1 MGVGAPRAAA
11 ADPAAVA
18 DRGGSTV
25 LRRVYRRRLG
35 RKDLED
41 SYANSATERARP
53 VWAADDRD
61 RAIVALVLSRLSP
74 GRRLQVGVLDALS
87 SGPLHRAQISFAA
100 MWAGESAFM
109 ISLAVVAYGEGGVTA
124 VGIVTAAR
132 MATAAVLAPF
142 LATLA
147 DRVRRE
153 RVLTCIGVVRGAML
167 ACAAAVTASGGPVA
181 ATYGFAI
188 IATVAVALYR
198 PAHSALLPA
207 LAKSPE
213 DLTRANAVRG
223 MLDSLSA
230 LGGPLAAA
238 ALLAASGPAAAFAA
252 CAAASLLGGLVV
264 VALPYDVPPRADA
277 VRGSP
282 GRDVI
287 QGFATIASDR
297 TLSLV
302 TGLGVVQTLTR
313 GCLTVFTV
321 VLAVDLLDT
330 GDAGVGV
337 LNAAVG
343 AGGVLGSLFAFM
355 LVRRGGL
362 ATWFGIGIA
371 LFGLPLALVGVVP
384 EQEAAIVLLGLVGVG
399 NALIDVGGFTI
410 LARITDEAVLAR
422 MFAGF
427 EATLTLGVAFGGL
440 LAPALIKALGPR
452 PALIAVGLLAPVAV
466 ATSWTTLRR
475 LNGRMRIRD
484 ADIEILRAVP
494 MLAVLPAATIEQ
506 LAGGLDHAEF
516 APGQMV
522 FAQGDAGDRFYVV
535 ESGCANVVRDGRV
548 VNTLGRGTGFGE
560 IALLDDRPRT
570 ATILASGDEP
580 LCLSVLQR
588 AAFLTAVTGYP
599 MSATA
604 GREVVALL
612 ATRDAVRRSA
622 DPTP

>member
-1 MGVGAPRAAA
+1 
-11 ADPAAVA
+11 
-18 DRGGSTV
+18 V
-25 LRRVYRRRLG
+25 LG
-35 RKDLED
+35 
-41 SYANSATERARP
+41 
-53 VWAADDRD
+53 
-61 RAIVALVLSRLSP
+61 
-74 GRRLQVGVLDALS
+74 ALS

-109 ISLAVVAYGEGGVTA
+109 VSLAVVAYGEGGVTA
-124 VGIVTAAR
+124 VGVVTAAR
-132 MATAAVLAPF
+132 MATAALLAPF

-153 RVLTCIGVVRGAML
+153 RILTCIGVVRGAML
-167 ACAAAVTASGGPVA
+167 VCAAAVTASGGPAA

-188 IATVAVALYR
+188 VATVAVALYR

-223 MLDSLSA
+223 MLDSLST
-230 LGGPLAAA
+230 LGGPVAAA
-238 ALLAASGPAAAFAA
+238 VLLAASGPATAFAA

-264 VALPYDVPPRADA
+264 VALPYDVPPRADS
-277 VRGSP
+277 VRGSA
-282 GRDVI
+282 GRDVV
-287 QGFATIASDR
+287 QGFATIAGDR
-297 TLSLV
+297 ALSLV

-321 VLAVDLLDT
+321 VLAIDLLDT
-330 GDAGVGV
+330 GDPGVGV

-343 AGGVLGSLFAFM
+343 AGGVLGSLFAFT

-371 LFGLPLALVGVVP
+371 LFGAPLALIGAVP
-384 EQEAAIVLLGLVGVG
+384 EQAAAIVLLGLVGVG

-410 LARITDEAVLAR
+410 LARMTDEAVLAR

-427 EATLTLGVAFGGL
+427 EAILTLGVALGGL
-440 LAPALIKALGPR
+440 LAPVLIEGLGPR
-452 PALIAVGLLAPVAV
+452 PALVVVGLLAPVAL
-466 ATSWTTLRR
+466 AASWTTLRR
-475 LNGRMRIRD
+475 LDGRMRIRD

-494 MLAVLPAATIEQ
+494 MLAILPAATIEQ
-506 LAGGLDHAEF
+506 LGARLDHAEF

-522 FAQGDAGDRFYVV
+522 FAQGDGGDGFYVV
-535 ESGCANVVRDGRV
+535 ESGRADVVRGGRV
-548 VNTLGRGTGFGE
+548 VNTLGRGAGFGE
-560 IALLDDRPRT
+560 IALLADRPRT

-580 LCLSVLQR
+580 LCVGVLQR
-588 AAFLTAVTGYP
+588 PAFLTAVTGYP

-604 GREVVALL
+604 GREVVARL
-612 ATRDAVRRSA
+612 AARDGAEEVSR
-622 DPTP
+622 PTP